1 MKKILA
7 KFSVLCMAALLA
19 AGACFAFAACD
30 EDGGGDE
37 SGVFGKV
44 SESQWQT
51 ALSLDYEAESN
62 FTLTQTTGS
71 TYSQDEAA
79 IYGEWEHD
87 TSTYR
92 VDNEQGIFIQTIT
105 NSEWVNDEIVK
116 EDETERVLAPHFETE
131 ISTVYYFTE
140 GGKYYC
146 ASHTRYLGCE
156 GRESSESW
164 SGGEISLADYTKITE
179 GIANLTAAFSIYSD
193 PMMMQAFSYNEETKS
208 YEMLALGTVSLSLQ
222 FLENDGVRLV
232 SYLSSITATTTTI
245 SDVNATEVS
254 VPEQA
259 RTECGL

>member
-1 MKKILA
+1 MKKTLNA
-7 KFSVLCMAALLA
+7 LCALVLGAAL
-19 AGACFAFAACD
+19 CVAFVACD
-30 EDGGGDE
+30 EGSSGDE
-37 SGVFGKV
+37 NGVLGQV

-62 FTLTQTTGS
+62 FTLTQTLGS

-79 IYGEWEHD
+79 TYGEWSQRINTYQMDNETNILVHTY
-87 TSTYR
+87 TST
-92 VDNEQGIFIQTIT
+92 V
-105 NSEWVNDEIVK
+105 WVNDETVT

-131 ISTVYYFTE
+131 TYTAYYFIE

-146 ASHTRYLGCE
+146 AAYTRYLGCE

-164 SGGEISLADYTKITE
+164 SGGEISLADYTELTE
-179 GIANLTAAFSIYSD
+179 SVANLTAAFSMYSD
-193 PMMMQAFSYNEETKS
+193 PMMMQAFSYNEETRS
-208 YEMLALGTVSLSLQ
+208 YEMMALGTVSMSLQ

-232 SYLSSITATTTTI
+232 TYATSITATTTTI

-254 VPEQA
+254 VPERA